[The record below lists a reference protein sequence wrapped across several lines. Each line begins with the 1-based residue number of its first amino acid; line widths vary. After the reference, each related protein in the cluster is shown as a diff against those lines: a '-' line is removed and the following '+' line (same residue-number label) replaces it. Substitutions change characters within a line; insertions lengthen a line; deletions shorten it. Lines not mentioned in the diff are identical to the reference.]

1 MTHSKFAAA
10 ILTVLLLTG
19 VYFGIS
25 ELSSPN
31 NSANSSDNSMNN
43 LNASFGDGGPQT
55 VTLNFTYLPNPCYSG
70 PKIGNSYFNET
81 DETVYITTKT
91 VRTCDR
97 NEVAP
102 SVIQELPGS
111 ATVSFD
117 ASGISPEK
125 VVVRGSGVRRV
136 EKELG

>member
-25 ELSSPN
+25 ELSPPN
-31 NSANSSDNSMNN
+31 NSTNSSDNSMNN

-55 VTLNFTYLPNPCYSG
+55 VTLNYTYAPNPCYSG
-70 PKIGNSYFNET
+70 PKIENSYFNET
-81 DETVYITTKT
+81 AETVYIATET

-97 NEVAP
+97 NMGAA
-102 SVIQELPGS
+102 SVIQELGS
-111 ATVSFD
+111 ATVSFNTT
-117 ASGISPEK
+117 GISPEK
-125 VVVRGSGVRRV
+125 VVVRGSGVRNIER
-136 EKELG
+136 ELG